1 MITEEIIKK
10 LDFHSQDFQDDP
22 YPVYKEIRQCAPV
35 FWSDDHQCYFAMG
48 YDAVK
53 TILNS
58 KIFGVDIPFRAS
70 RQLFGRTIMD
80 VDGEEHKRLR
90 LIMSQA
96 FHPNVVPGYAD
107 QLIKPVIQS
116 VVDSIKH
123 KTQVDFVSEF
133 STLIPIQIVAKII
146 GVPTDDLSFFQDKT
160 EKITSF
166 LDDTNKDSAFN
177 LARNALKE
185 LEKYLIP
192 ILEANKKSAQDNVI
206 GELVKAQNYGEKI
219 SDKEIIAQ
227 VCLLIPAAIDTT
239 NRLIANT
246 LFCLCSNQDQ
256 LIQVQN
262 NHKLILN
269 AIEETLRYEPPIH
282 STVRMALKD
291 VDLMGVKIPS
301 GSLINVNFASA
312 NRDGKYFQDSEKFD
326 IFRKNTPHF
335 SFGGGRHQCMGRAL
349 AIFEVQHTI
358 DILLSQVNN
367 IQFSKNQKNNIS
379 GISFRSPEKL
389 ILEFNK

>member
-1 MITEEIIKK
+1 MATQEIIKK
-10 LDFHSQDFQDDP
+10 LDFYSQNFQDNP
-22 YPVYKEIRQCAPV
+22 YPVYKEIRRHSPV
-35 FWSDDHQCYFAMG
+35 FWSDDHRCYFAMS

-53 TILNS
+53 TVLNN

-96 FHPNVVPGYAD
+96 FRPNVVPGYAD

-116 VVDSIKH
+116 VIDSIKH
-123 KTQVDFVSEF
+123 KTQVDFVENF
-133 STLIPIQIVAKII
+133 AALIPVQIVAKII
-146 GVPTDDLSFFQDKT
+146 GISADDLRFFQDKT

-166 LDDTNKDSAFN
+166 LDDTNKEGVFESAKG
-177 LARNALKE
+177 ALKE
-185 LEKYLIP
+185 LGTYLIP
-192 ILEANKKSAQDNVI
+192 IVEENKQNPQDTVI
-206 GELVKAQNYGEKI
+206 GELIKAQKEGLEI
-219 SDKEIIAQ
+219 SDQEIITQA
-227 VCLLIPAAIDTT
+227 CLLIPAAIDTT

-256 LIQVQN
+256 FIEIQN
-262 NHKLILN
+262 NRELIPN

-282 STVRMALKD
+282 STVRTVLED
-291 VDLMGVKIPS
+291 VELMGVKIPS

-312 NRDGKYFQDSEKFD
+312 NRDEKYFQDSEKFD
-326 IFRKNTPHF
+326 IYRKNTPHF

-349 AIFEVQHTI
+349 ATFEVQQTLN
-358 DILLSQVNN
+358 LLFDQLNN
-367 IQFSKNQKNNIS
+367 LRFSKDFENKIS

-389 ILEFNK
+389 ILEFN